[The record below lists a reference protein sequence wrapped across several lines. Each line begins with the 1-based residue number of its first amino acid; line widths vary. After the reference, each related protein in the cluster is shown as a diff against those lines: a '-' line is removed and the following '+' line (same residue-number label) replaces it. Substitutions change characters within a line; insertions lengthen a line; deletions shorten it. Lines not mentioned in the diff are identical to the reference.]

1 MTISVTNKPAKPPA
15 RHTHICI
22 NPFLTSQPSLA
33 ANFRSTKVVDAPVST
48 VSGDWNGYGEQR
60 MEQSAKLV
68 SPAVRSVST
77 SVLLAEDFTDVVA
90 HQ

>member
-33 ANFRSTKVVDAPVST
+33 ANFRSTKVVDAPVSMET
-48 VSGDWNGYGEQR
+48 GTDMESRGWNR
-60 MEQSAKLV
+60 AKLV